1 MRRALSALIV
11 AALVGTG
18 CEEKKA
24 QFTPVAPQDS
34 GADKTPPPRPE
45 K

>member
-1 MRRALSALIV
+1 MRNALLALIV
-11 AALVGTG
+11 TALAGTG

-24 QFTPVAPQDS
+24 QFTPVPPQDS
-34 GADKTPPPRPE
+34 GADKVPPPRPE